1 MRRPLFLKIFLG
13 VCLSFFAV
21 TNFVWLI
28 DSILQ
33 ENPSRSAERAAGVGL
48 AGATS
53 AIRLGGEKAL
63 RDQLANW
70 PAFERAQ
77 ARDDG

>member
-13 VCLSFFAV
+13 VCLSFFFV
-21 TNFVWLI
+21 TIFVWLI

-33 ENPSRSAERAAGVGL
+33 ENPSRSAERAAGVGI

-53 AIRLGGEKAL
+53 AIRLGGESAL
-63 RDQLANW
+63 RDQLAH
-70 PAFERAQ
+70 
-77 ARDDG
+77 